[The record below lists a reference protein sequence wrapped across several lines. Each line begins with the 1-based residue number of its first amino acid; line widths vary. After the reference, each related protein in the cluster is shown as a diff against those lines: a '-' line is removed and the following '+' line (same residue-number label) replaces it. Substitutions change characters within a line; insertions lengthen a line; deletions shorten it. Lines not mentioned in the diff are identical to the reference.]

1 MNYGQVYTLW
11 KTNIQIPLSYSFE
24 NQNKCSLKLLTFSV
38 GIVLNSAVLVIAG
51 RQSMRWVSM
60 SFVWVQICGEVADSL
75 AMSFTLLCGRVISLP
90 CPYFVFRYTSR
101 KDIAG
106 QGF

>member
-1 MNYGQVYTLW
+1 MLPKIAHV
-11 KTNIQIPLSYSFE
+11 LSWDCPEQCGPCHRWSPVNE
-24 NQNKCSLKLLTFSV
+24 V
-38 GIVLNSAVLVIAG
+38 GEYVFCVGAY
-51 RQSMRWVSM
+51 
-60 SFVWVQICGEVADSL
+60 ICGEVADSL